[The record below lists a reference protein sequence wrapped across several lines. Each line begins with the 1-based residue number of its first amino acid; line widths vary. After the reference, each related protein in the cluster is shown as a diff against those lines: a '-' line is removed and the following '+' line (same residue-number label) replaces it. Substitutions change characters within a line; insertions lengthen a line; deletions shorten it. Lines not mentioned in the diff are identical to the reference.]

1 MAKYEVRYG
10 PATAAFAA
18 SIMLLAASP
27 AFAQDSNPYTGT
39 YFSIGGGYTIQDK
52 STFSNVINMRSAFND
67 GAAVRG
73 AIGHDFGKIRLEA
86 ELGYRQNSAQSVAV
100 TNAGGLPG
108 VVSGPATG
116 KFQTTSYMANMLY
129 DLDFGSKVTPYIGA
143 GAGVAHIKLNNLTS
157 GGAIAGPT
165 SDNVFALQGIVG
177 LAYELSSKLDLT
189 LDYRYFFASDDPTF
203 TDALG
208 RKFDAGYGNH
218 AIMAGLT
225 FRFGGKSEPAAQPV
239 AEPAPPPPPAAEP
252 EPAPPPP
259 PAPAPEAQK
268 VAPPTFIVF
277 FDFDSATITPD
288 GQKVIDE
295 AVTAAKDYGAAKVVV
310 TGYADRA
317 GPDNYNLT
325 LSQRRA
331 QAVHDAMVVQGIDA
345 GKISVMSKGEEDP
358 LVPTANGV
366 REPQNRRTEIMI
378 Q

>member
-1 MAKYEVRYG
+1 MARNEVRYG
-10 PATAAFAA
+10 PTTAAIAA

-27 AFAQDSNPYTGT
+27 ALAQDSNPYTGT

-52 STFSNVINMRSAFND
+52 STFSNTINMRSAFND

-73 AIGHDFGKIRLEA
+73 AIGHDFGNVRLEA
-86 ELGYRQNSAQSVAV
+86 ELGFRQNSAKAVTV

-116 KFQTTSYMANMLY
+116 KVQAMSYMANLLY
-129 DLDFGSKVTPYIGA
+129 DFDFGSKVTPYIGA

-157 GGAIAGPT
+157 GGAIAGPS

-177 LAYELSSKLDLT
+177 LAYTLSSKVDLT

-208 RKFDAGYGNH
+208 RKFSAGYGNH

-225 FRFGGKSEPAAQPV
+225 FRFGGTPEPAAQP
-239 AEPAPPPPPAAEP
+239 AAQPAPPPPPAAEP
-252 EPAPPPP
+252 EPAPPP

-277 FDFDSATITPD
+277 FDFDSSKITAA

-295 AVTAAKDYGAAKVVV
+295 AVAAAKDYGAAKVVV
-310 TGYADRA
+310 TGYTDSA
-317 GPDNYNLT
+317 GPASYNLK
-325 LSQRRA
+325 LSEKRA
-331 QAVHDAMVVQGIDA
+331 KAVQDALVAQGIDA
-345 GKISVMSKGEEDP
+345 GKISAMSKGEEDP

-378 Q
+378 R